1 MHTPAAPSLAPR
13 TAPKANKGGPMSL
26 IQEKVNQA
34 VEILN
39 EHEIDMWL
47 TFVRETS
54 GVRDPALDFLIGAND
69 LTWPSA
75 LILTRKGEKV
85 AMIGNLEKDAI
96 SRLNVFNTVLG
107 YDTAISDLL
116 RDTITRLNPD
126 RIAVNTSR
134 NNVHADGLTHAMYEI
149 LREHLKG
156 TPYAERLIS
165 AEPVINALRG
175 RKTPAELARIRKA
188 VEITDEI
195 YKRTFDFIK
204 VGKTEIEIG
213 EYMHKLAH
221 EYGVTYAWPA
231 ESCPAVNSGPDSPIG
246 HSGPTEIK
254 VERGHIIPFDFGV
267 KYEDY
272 CSDIQRVAYVLRAG
286 ETEAPPEVQRG
297 FITVRTAIEKSRE
310 AMKAG
315 VTGNSID
322 VISREIVTDAGY
334 PEYPHALGHQ
344 LGRAAHD
351 GGALLGPLWEKY
363 GDSPN
368 QKLEVGQVFTIEP
381 GLAVKGCGHIGL
393 EEDVTITENG
403 AEYLGEPQRE
413 IVLIRGQ

>member
-1 MHTPAAPSLAPR
+1 
-13 TAPKANKGGPMSL
+13 MSL

-34 VEILN
+34 IEILK
-39 EHEIDMWL
+39 EHEIEMWL

-254 VERGHIIPFDFGV
+254 VERGHIIHFDFGV

-344 LGRAAHD
+344 LGRVAHD

-413 IVLIRGQ
+413 IVLIRG

>member
-1 MHTPAAPSLAPR
+1 
-13 TAPKANKGGPMSL
+13 MSL
-26 IQEKVNQA
+26 IQEKVSQA
-34 VEILN
+34 IEILK
-39 EHEIDMWL
+39 EYEIDMWL

-75 LILTRKGEKV
+75 LMLTRKGEKV
-85 AMIGNLEKDAI
+85 AIIGNLEKDALQ
-96 SRLNVFNTVLG
+96 RLNVFDEILG
-107 YDTAISDLL
+107 YDTAVSVPL

-149 LREHLKG
+149 LRDYLKD
-156 TPYAERLIS
+156 TSYVDKLIS

-175 RKTPAELARIRKA
+175 RKTPVELERIRKA

-195 YKRTFDFIK
+195 YKKTFDFIK
-204 VGKTEIEIG
+204 VGMTEIEIG
-213 EYMHKLAH
+213 KYMHRLAH
-221 EYGVTYAWPA
+221 QYGVTFAWPA
-231 ESCPAVNSGPDSPIG
+231 ESCPAVNSGPASPFG
-246 HSGPTEIK
+246 HGGPTEIK
-254 VERGHIIPFDFGV
+254 VERGHILHFDFGV

-272 CSDIQRVAYVLRAG
+272 CSDIQRVAYILRKG

-297 FITVRTAIEKSRE
+297 FLTIRTAIEKSRG

-322 VISREIVTDAGY
+322 VIAREIITDAGY

-344 LGRAAHD
+344 LGRVAHD

-363 GDSPN
+363 GDDPN
-368 QKLEVGQVFTIEP
+368 LKLEVGQVFTIEP
-381 GLAVKGCGHIGL
+381 GLAVGGYGYMAL

-403 AEYLGEPQRE
+403 AEYLGESQRE
-413 IVLIRGQ
+413 IVLIRDE

>member
-1 MHTPAAPSLAPR
+1 
-13 TAPKANKGGPMSL
+13 MSIL
-26 IQEKVNQA
+26 QEKVNQA
-34 VEILN
+34 IGILK
-39 EHEIDMWL
+39 EQEIDMWF

-54 GVRDPALDFLIGAND
+54 GVRDPVLDFLIGPND

-75 LILTRKGEKV
+75 LIFTRKGDKL
-85 AMIGNLEKDAI
+85 AIIGNLEKDAI
-96 SRLNVFNTVLG
+96 QRLDVFTEILG
-107 YDTAISDLL
+107 YDTAISGLL

-165 AEPVINALRG
+165 AEPIINSLRG
-175 RKTPAELARIRKA
+175 RKTPAEQARIKRA

-195 YKRTFDFIK
+195 YQRTFDFIK
-204 VGKTEIEIG
+204 VGMTEIEIG
-213 EYMHKLAH
+213 EYMHKLAK
-221 EYGVTYAWPA
+221 EYGVGLAWPA
-231 ESCPAVNSGPDSPIG
+231 DSCPAVNSGPNSSVG
-246 HSGPTEIK
+246 HSGPTNIK
-254 VERGHIIPFDFGV
+254 VERGHIIHFDFGV

-272 CSDIQRVAYVLRAG
+272 CSDIQRVAYVLHEG
-286 ETEAPPEVQRG
+286 ETEAPIDVQRG
-297 FITVRTAIEKSRE
+297 FITIRTAIEKSRA

-315 VTGNSID
+315 ITGNSID
-322 VISREIVTDAGY
+322 VISRSIVTDSGY
-334 PEYPHALGHQ
+334 PEYPYALGHQ
-344 LGRAAHD
+344 LGRVAHD

-381 GLAVKGCGHIGL
+381 GLAVPNYGYIGL
-393 EEDVTITENG
+393 EEDVLITENG
-403 AEYLGEPQRE
+403 AEYFTAPQQE
-413 IVLIRGQ
+413 IVLIQ